1 MRTDTRG
8 CSLSNDD
15 ERHQHNDRL
24 SSTQA
29 SPVNQIVEGSFL
41 SQFTQEPLSEVLS
54 DDEWNTPEEAHLILL
69 DMPREQRQLSRDMAF
84 RKSFDKHSSG
94 RGRWV

>member
-15 ERHQHNDRL
+15 QRHQHNARL
-24 SSTQA
+24 SKTHA

-41 SQFTQEPLSEVLS
+41 SQFTQDPLSEVLL
-54 DDEWNTPEEAHLILL
+54 DDEWKAPEEANLILL
-69 DMPREQRQLSRDMAF
+69 DMPREQKQLSRDITF
-84 RKSFDKHSSG
+84 RMSFDKHSSG
-94 RGRWV
+94 RWV

>member
-15 ERHQHNDRL
+15 QRHQHNDRL
-24 SSTQA
+24 SNTHS
-29 SPVNQIVEGSFL
+29 SPVNQIVEGSFP
-41 SQFTQEPLSEVLS
+41 SQFTQEPLSEVLL
-54 DDEWNTPEEAHLILL
+54 DDERKAPEEAHLILL